1 MIINSPLFIFL
12 CAFLV
17 IAGFFLFKR
26 RRSPSLIFSNKNLF
40 EGIKPSFKVILTRN
54 IFLLRLFSLF
64 FVILALMRPQLPLK
78 ETKITTEGID
88 IVLAIDVS
96 GSMLA
101 KDFKVGQKT
110 VDRLTA
116 VKKVVEEFIKKRT
129 NDRIG
134 LVAFAGRAYV
144 VSPLTLD
151 KGWLLENLER
161 LKVGTIEDGTAIGMG
176 IVASLNRLK
185 NSPSKSKVIILLS
198 DGRNNAGEIPPSLA
212 SEMAHSLGVRIYT
225 VGAGSKELAPY
236 PFKDFFGNIVYK
248 PIKIEID
255 EETLKKVAQD
265 TGGLYFRAEDFESLR
280 KTYQEIDKMEKTPF
294 KERGYAKY
302 KELSPNFL
310 KIAFILLLGELIL
323 KNTFLRRLP

>member
-1 MIINSPLFIFL
+1 MIINSPLFIFFSG
-12 CAFLV
+12 FL
-17 IAGFFLFKR
+17 IMAGFFLLKR
-26 RRSPSLIFSNKNLF
+26 KKTPSLIFSTKSLF
-40 EGIKPSFKVILTRN
+40 EGIKPSFRAILAKN
-54 IFLLRLFSLF
+54 FFLLRLFSLF

-78 ETKITTEGID
+78 ETKITTKGID
-88 IVLAIDVS
+88 IVLVIDVS

-101 KDFKVGQKT
+101 KDFKISQKS

-161 LKVGTIEDGTAIGMG
+161 LKVGVIEDGTAIGMG
-176 IVASLNRLK
+176 IVTSLNRLK

-225 VGAGSKELAPY
+225 IGAGSKGLAPY
-236 PFKDFFGNIVYK
+236 PFKDFFGNIIYK

-255 EETLKKVAQD
+255 EETLKKIAQN

-294 KERGYAKY
+294 KERGYTEY
-302 KELSPNFL
+302 KELFPNFL
-310 KIAFILLLGELIL
+310 KIAFILLVGELIL
-323 KNTFLRRLP
+323 RNTFLRILP